1 MKSNNFKLTPENNT
15 QLNNFCG
22 PTDTN
27 LLTIERFLAVEI
39 NHRGHEFNI
48 IGKGDLVDQATDFIK
63 NNYAKSANSHLS
75 PRNLNLDLQCFSNK
89 IIEKQK
95 QDSDEKIDDSICIST
110 NKKIIKPRGLN
121 QQRYLKRMQKMDV
134 NFGIGPAGTGKTY
147 LAVAQAVQA
156 LESESVKRLIL
167 TRPAVEAGEKL
178 GFLPGDLSQKVDPY
192 LRPIY
197 DVLYELLG
205 IEKVTMLI
213 EKQVIEIAPLAFMR
227 GRTLNDAFVLLD
239 EAQNTTKEQMKM
251 FLTRVGFNTKAI
263 INGDITQCDL
273 PSNKMSGLRDA
284 INVLADVKNIGFT
297 FFHNHDVV
305 RHHLVQE
312 IVLAYETQTE
322 QEQAKAVSN
331 HESA

>member
-1 MKSNNFKLTPENNT
+1 
-15 QLNNFCG
+15 
-22 PTDTN
+22 
-27 LLTIERFLAVEI
+27 
-39 NHRGHEFNI
+39 
-48 IGKGDLVDQATDFIK
+48 
-63 NNYAKSANSHLS
+63 
-75 PRNLNLDLQCFSNK
+75 
-89 IIEKQK
+89 
-95 QDSDEKIDDSICIST
+95 
-110 NKKIIKPRGLN
+110 
-121 QQRYLKRMQKMDV
+121 MQKKDV

-213 EKQVIEIAPLAFMR
+213 EKQIIEIAPLAFMR
-227 GRTLNDAFVLLD
+227 GRTLNDAYVILD

-251 FLTRVGFNTKAI
+251 LLTRVGFNTKAI

-322 QEQAKAVSN
+322 QEQQSCFKS
-331 HESA
+331 

>member
-1 MKSNNFKLTPENNT
+1 MKNNNFKLTPENNT

-95 QDSDEKIDDSICIST
+95 QDSDEKMDDSICIKT
-110 NKKIIKPRGLN
+110 NKKTIKPRGLN
-121 QQRYLKRMQKMDV
+121 QQRYLKRMQKKDV

-213 EKQVIEIAPLAFMR
+213 EKQIIEIAPLAFMR

-273 PSNKMSGLRDA
+273 PSSKMSGLRDA

-322 QEQAKAVSN
+322 KEQAKAASN
-331 HESA
+331 HETA